1 MSARGK
7 RIRGWVVFLT
17 VLLVL
22 GGASAGVYHMRKA
35 QASVAFPVAP
45 ARKGDFLVLIRARG
59 ELKAARSVQVYAPVV
74 PQLRIAW
81 LAPSG
86 AMIHQGDLM
95 IKFDSSASE
104 QQLQQKDAA
113 LRQAQATLDQAVAQS
128 KITADQDKSDFADA
142 QFNVEKAKLEVS
154 KQEIVGELQAAES
167 RIDLGLREQKL
178 KVAQA
183 TADLHAASDR
193 SRIGSL
199 TRVRDYN
206 QNDVDITKQRI
217 SQMEIKAPIT
227 GFLSFFMNYSQGW
240 MNAKPFK
247 VGDNVWAGMSLAE
260 IPDLDTLQM
269 EGKIE
274 EIDRGRI
281 SVNMDVRVHVD
292 SLPELSIPARIGQ
305 ISPLAEATVNEYPPT
320 RSFKAW
326 APIPH
331 PDPRLRTG
339 MNSGMDIVINRVPNA
354 ISIPAKALFTHDGK
368 PVVFVAD
375 GGRYR
380 TVEVQLLAR
389 NPDEVAVSGIPAGAM
404 VTLVDVEK
412 KENKR

>member
-1 MSARGK
+1 
-7 RIRGWVVFLT
+7 
-17 VLLVL
+17 
-22 GGASAGVYHMRKA
+22 
-35 QASVAFPVAP
+35 
-45 ARKGDFLVLIRARG
+45 
-59 ELKAARSVQVYAPVV
+59 
-74 PQLRIAW
+74 
-81 LAPSG
+81 
-86 AMIHQGDLM
+86 M